1 MLKGIDIP
9 SGLIIMD
16 AGTDA
21 VNTTC
26 WLVNKLKEI
35 GGGRIISIDND
46 PETFP
51 EAKRKLGK
59 LAGLVEL

>member
-1 MLKGIDIP
+1 
-9 SGLIIMD
+9 MD